1 MIQGE
6 LVIDLSHLAVRNGDR
21 LMTRDGRNY
30 FSRFQCS
37 ISIQENQLHKELDK
51 LANLVYSIKYNGVRA
66 LRIGRDIQEMVEAIR
81 CVSSPESLLGCVNA
95 LNRTS
100 THFKIDIK

>member
-6 LVIDLSHLAVRNGDR
+6 LVIDLSHLTSRYGDR
-21 LMTRDGRNY
+21 LMTRDGHNY

-37 ISIQENQLHKELDK
+37 ISIQENQLAKELDK
-51 LANLVYSIKYNGVRA
+51 LANLIYSIKYTGVRA
-66 LRIGRDIQEMVEAIR
+66 VRLGKEIQEIVESLR
-81 CVSSPESLLGCVNA
+81 CTSSPESLIGCARA

-100 THFKIDIK
+100 TYFKIDIK